1 MTRRRIPVV
10 VIAGFLGA
18 GKTTLLNHL
27 LHNDAGIRIGV
38 VVNDFGAINIDS
50 MLVAGQV
57 DSMVSLGNGC
67 ICCAVDISDMDAMFD
82 ALAHRR
88 STIDVIV
95 VEASGL
101 AEPRNLIR
109 MVRGSENEFIVYGG
123 LVGVVD
129 AVEFPH
135 TRVMHPEIDQH
146 LQLADLVVLNKSD
159 AVSESGRSAVVS
171 TVRSIVGEVPV
182 VPVAFGRVDPL
193 LLFDRRDDRSVDS
206 AIAVQLSFD
215 ELLRENHSH
224 DHSGD
229 DDDHEHH
236 LHAQYSHAEFVSADP
251 IEPRRLVE
259 FLENPTG
266 NLYRIKGVVHF
277 AIPGYAQKFIVHT
290 VGRHIRF
297 EATSW
302 ARGEAEQTSLVLI
315 GTELDAAAVENR
327 LRACVRAQSEQCD
340 ASSML
345 PVHRYLDA
353 G

>member
-1 MTRRRIPVV
+1 MARRRIPVV
-10 VIAGFLGA
+10 IVAGFLGA

-27 LHNDAGIRIGV
+27 LRNDSGIRIGV

-88 STIDVIV
+88 AAIDVIV

-129 AVEFPH
+129 AVEFPQ
-135 TRVMHPEIDQH
+135 TRVRHPEIDQH

-159 AVSESGRSAVVS
+159 VVTESECSAVVS
-171 TVRSIVGEVPV
+171 TVQSVVGDVPV

-215 ELLRENHSH
+215 ELLRENHDH
-224 DHSGD
+224 DHD
-229 DDDHEHH
+229 HH
-236 LHAQYSHAEFVSADP
+236 LHAQYSHTEFVTTTP
-251 IEPRRLVE
+251 VEPRRLIE
-259 FLENPTG
+259 FLENPSG
-266 NLYRIKGVVHF
+266 NLYRIKGFVHF
-277 AIPGYAQKFIVHT
+277 GITGYAQKFIVHT

-297 EATSW
+297 EAASW
-302 ARGEAEQTSLVLI
+302 ARGEPEQTSLVLI
-315 GTELDAAAVENR
+315 GTDLDASAVEQR
-327 LRACVRAQSEQCD
+327 LRACVRGPDDADD
-340 ASSML
+340 ASAML
-345 PVHRYLDA
+345 PVHRYLET

>member
-10 VIAGFLGA
+10 IIAGFLGA

-27 LHNDAGIRIGV
+27 LRNDAGIRIGV

-57 DSMVSLGNGC
+57 DSMISLGNGC
-67 ICCAVDISDMDAMFD
+67 ICCAVDLDDMDAMFD

-88 STIDVIV
+88 SSIDVIV

-129 AVEFPH
+129 AVEFPQ
-135 TRVMHPEIDQH
+135 TRVLHPEIDQH

-159 AVSESGRSAVVS
+159 AVSASERSELES
-171 TVRSIVGEVPV
+171 TVRGVVGEVPV

-193 LLFDRRDDRSVDS
+193 LLFDRREDRAVEST
-206 AIAVQLSFD
+206 IAVQLSLD
-215 ELLRENHSH
+215 ELLRQQHFEH
-224 DHSGD
+224 DDEHD
-229 DDDHEHH
+229 DCDHH
-236 LHAQYSHAEFVSADP
+236 LHAQYSHTEFVTTDP
-251 IEPRRLVE
+251 IEPRRLIE
-259 FLENPTG
+259 FLENPSG
-266 NLYRIKGVVHF
+266 NLYRIKGVVYF
-277 AIPGYAQKFIVHT
+277 AIPGYMQKFIVHT
-290 VGRHIRF
+290 VGRHIRL

-302 ARGEAEQTSLVLI
+302 SRGETEQTSLVLI
-315 GTELDAAAVENR
+315 GTELDTSVVEKR
-327 LRACVRAQSEQCD
+327 LRACVREPAERCD

-345 PVHRYLDA
+345 PVHRYLDTA
-353 G
+353 

>member
-1 MTRRRIPVV
+1 MARRRIPVV
-10 VIAGFLGA
+10 IVAGFLGA

-27 LHNDAGIRIGV
+27 LRNDAGVRIGV
-38 VVNDFGAINIDS
+38 VVNDFGAINIDA

-88 STIDVIV
+88 SAIDVIV

-135 TRVMHPEIDQH
+135 TRAEHPEIDHH
-146 LQLADLVVLNKSD
+146 LQLADLVVLNKCD
-159 AVSESGRSAVVS
+159 EVSESDLSAVES
-171 TVRSIVGEVPV
+171 TVHSVVGEVPV

-193 LLFDRRDDRSVDS
+193 LLFDRREDSSVQS
-206 AIAVQLSFD
+206 AVAVQLSLD
-215 ELLRENHSH
+215 DLLRDDHH
-224 DHSGD
+224 DH
-229 DDDHEHH
+229 DHDHDHH
-236 LHAQYSHAEFVSADP
+236 LHARYSHTEFVTTDP
-251 IEPRRLVE
+251 IDPRRMIE
-259 FLENPTG
+259 FLENPSG
-266 NLYRIKGVVHF
+266 NLYRIKGFVYF
-277 AIPGYAQKFIVHT
+277 AIPGHRQKFIVHT

-297 EATSW
+297 DVASW
-302 ARGEAEQTSLVLI
+302 ARGETEQTSLVLI
-315 GTELDAAAVENR
+315 GTELDASIVERR
-327 LRACVRAQSEQCD
+327 LRACVRTPAEHGD

-345 PVHRYLDA
+345 PVQRYLDT

>member
-1 MTRRRIPVV
+1 MTRRKIPVV
-10 VIAGFLGA
+10 IVAGFLGA

-27 LHNDAGIRIGV
+27 LRNDAGIRIGV
-38 VVNDFGAINIDS
+38 VVNDFGAINVDS

-88 STIDVIV
+88 SAIDVIV

-129 AVEFPH
+129 AVEFPQ
-135 TRVMHPEIDQH
+135 TRVLHPEIDQH

-171 TVRSIVGEVPV
+171 TVRSIVGDVPV

-193 LLFDRRDDRSVDS
+193 LLFDRRDDLSVES
-206 AIAVQLSFD
+206 AIPVQLSFD
-215 ELLRENHSH
+215 ELLRENHSDD
-224 DHSGD
+224 DHSG
-229 DDDHEHH
+229 DDHEHH
-236 LHAQYSHAEFVSADP
+236 LHAQYSHTEFVSTEP
-251 IEPRRLVE
+251 IEPRRMVE

-277 AIPGYAQKFIVHT
+277 AVPGYSQKFIVHT

-315 GTELDAAAVENR
+315 GTDLDASAVEKR
-327 LRACVRAQSEQCD
+327 LRACVREPNEHCD

>member
-1 MTRRRIPVV
+1 MTRRKIPVV
-10 VIAGFLGA
+10 IVAGFLGA

-27 LHNDAGIRIGV
+27 LRNDAGIRIGV

-82 ALAHRR
+82 ALAQRR
-88 STIDVIV
+88 SAIDVIV

-123 LVGVVD
+123 LVAVVD
-129 AVEFPH
+129 AVEFPQ
-135 TRVMHPEIDQH
+135 TRVLHPEIDQH
-146 LQLADLVVLNKSD
+146 VQLADLVVLNKSD

-171 TVRSIVGEVPV
+171 TVRSIVGDVPV

-193 LLFDRRDDRSVDS
+193 LLFDRRDDLSVES
-206 AIAVQLSFD
+206 TLPVQLSFD
-215 ELLRENHSH
+215 ELLRENHS
-224 DHSGD
+224 DH
-229 DDDHEHH
+229 DHEHH
-236 LHAQYSHAEFVSADP
+236 LHAQYSHTEFVSPDP
-251 IEPRRLVE
+251 IEPRRLIE

-266 NLYRIKGVVHF
+266 NLYRIKGFVHF
-277 AIPGYAQKFIVHT
+277 AVAGYPQKFIVHT

-302 ARGEAEQTSLVLI
+302 ARGETEQTSLVLI
-315 GTELDAAAVENR
+315 GTDLDAEAIEKR
-327 LRACVRAQSEQCD
+327 LRACVREQSEQCD

>member
-1 MTRRRIPVV
+1 MARRRIPVV
-10 VIAGFLGA
+10 IVAGFLGA

-27 LHNDAGIRIGV
+27 LRNDAGIRIGV
-38 VVNDFGAINIDS
+38 VVNDFGAINVDS

-88 STIDVIV
+88 SAIDVIV

-129 AVEFPH
+129 AVEFSH
-135 TRVMHPEIDQH
+135 TRVRHPEIDQH
-146 LQLADLVVLNKSD
+146 LQLADMVVLNKSD
-159 AVSESGRSAVVS
+159 AVSETERSALAKAVQSVV
-171 TVRSIVGEVPV
+171 GDVPV

-193 LLFDRRDDRSVDS
+193 LLFDRREDLSVDS
-206 AIAVQLSFD
+206 AMAVQLSLD
-215 ELLRENHSH
+215 ELLRENQD
-224 DHSGD
+224 DH
-229 DDDHEHH
+229 DHEHH
-236 LHAQYSHAEFVSADP
+236 LHAQYSHTEFVTADP
-251 IEPRRLVE
+251 IEPRRFVE

-266 NLYRIKGVVHF
+266 NLYRIKGFVHF
-277 AIPGYAQKFIVHT
+277 AIAGYAQKFIVHT

-297 EATSW
+297 EVASW
-302 ARGEAEQTSLVLI
+302 ARGETEQTSLVLI
-315 GTELDAAAVENR
+315 GTELDASVVDER
-327 LRACVRAQSEQCD
+327 LCACVRKSGDSDD
-340 ASSML
+340 ASAML

-353 G
+353 R

>member
-1 MTRRRIPVV
+1 MTRRKIPVV
-10 VIAGFLGA
+10 IIAGFLGA

-27 LHNDAGIRIGV
+27 LRNDAGIRIGV
-38 VVNDFGAINIDS
+38 VVNDFGAINVDS

-88 STIDVIV
+88 SAIDVIV

-129 AVEFPH
+129 AVEFPQ
-135 TRVMHPEIDQH
+135 TRVLHPEIDQH

-159 AVSESGRSAVVS
+159 AVSESERSAVVS
-171 TVRSIVGEVPV
+171 TVHSVVGDVPV

-193 LLFDRRDDRSVDS
+193 LLFDRREDLSVES
-206 AIAVQLSFD
+206 AMAVQLSFD
-215 ELLRENHSH
+215 ELLREGHSDH
-224 DHSGD
+224 DHA
-229 DDDHEHH
+229 HH
-236 LHAQYSHAEFVSADP
+236 LHAQYSHTEFVTTDP
-251 IEPRRLVE
+251 LEPRRLIE
-259 FLENPTG
+259 FLENPSG
-266 NLYRIKGVVHF
+266 NLYRIKGFVSF
-277 AIPGYAQKFIVHT
+277 AIPGYTQKFIVHT

-302 ARGEAEQTSLVLI
+302 SRGETEQTSLVLI
-315 GTELDAAAVENR
+315 GTELDASAVETR
-327 LRACVRAQSEQCD
+327 LSACVREPAEHCD

-345 PVHRYLDA
+345 PIHRYLDTV
-353 G
+353 

>member
-10 VIAGFLGA
+10 IVAGFLGA

-27 LHNDAGIRIGV
+27 LRNDAGIRIGV
-38 VVNDFGAINIDS
+38 VVNDFGAINVDS

-88 STIDVIV
+88 SEIDVIV

-129 AVEFPH
+129 AVEFPQ
-135 TRVMHPEIDQH
+135 TRVLHPEIDQH

-159 AVSESGRSAVVS
+159 AVSEAGRSAVVS
-171 TVRSIVGEVPV
+171 TVRAIVGDVPV

-193 LLFDRRDDRSVDS
+193 LLFDRRENLSVES

-215 ELLRENHSH
+215 ELLRENHS
-224 DHSGD
+224 DN
-229 DDDHEHH
+229 DHEHH
-236 LHAQYSHAEFVSADP
+236 LHAQYSHTEFVSAEP
-251 IEPRRLVE
+251 IEPRRMVE

-277 AIPGYAQKFIVHT
+277 AVPGYSQKFIVHT

-302 ARGEAEQTSLVLI
+302 ARGETEQTSLVLI
-315 GTELDAAAVENR
+315 GTDLDAAAVEKR
-327 LRACVRAQSEQCD
+327 LRACVRERSEPCD

-345 PVHRYLDA
+345 PVHRYLDT

>member
-10 VIAGFLGA
+10 IVAGFLGA

-27 LHNDAGIRIGV
+27 LRNDAGIRIGV

-88 STIDVIV
+88 SDIDVIV

-129 AVEFPH
+129 AVEFPR
-135 TRVMHPEIDQH
+135 TRVLHPEVEQH

-159 AVSESGRSAVVS
+159 AVSESERSARAS
-171 TVRSIVGEVPV
+171 TVRDVVGDVPV

-193 LLFDRRDDRSVDS
+193 LLFDRRENLSVES
-206 AIAVQLSFD
+206 AMSVQLSFD
-215 ELLRENHSH
+215 ELLRQDHADH
-224 DHSGD
+224 DH
-229 DDDHEHH
+229 DHHHH
-236 LHAQYSHAEFVSADP
+236 LHAQYSHTEFVTTDP
-251 IEPRRLVE
+251 IEPRRLIE
-259 FLENPTG
+259 FLENPSG
-266 NLYRIKGVVHF
+266 NLYRIKGVVYF
-277 AIPGYAQKFIVHT
+277 AIPGYMQKFIVHT

-297 EATSW
+297 EASSW
-302 ARGEAEQTSLVLI
+302 SRGEPEQTALVLI
-315 GTELDAAAVENR
+315 GTELDASAVERR
-327 LRACVRAQSEQCD
+327 LRACVRTPHERCD

-345 PVHRYLDA
+345 PVHRYLDTV
-353 G
+353 

>member
-1 MTRRRIPVV
+1 MARRRIPVV
-10 VIAGFLGA
+10 IVAGFLGA

-27 LHNDAGIRIGV
+27 LRNDSGIRIGV

-88 STIDVIV
+88 SAIDVIV

-129 AVEFPH
+129 AVEFPQ
-135 TRVMHPEIDQH
+135 TRVRHPEIDQH

-159 AVSESGRSAVVS
+159 AVTESERSAVVS
-171 TVRSIVGEVPV
+171 TVQSVVGDVPV

-193 LLFDRRDDRSVDS
+193 LLFDRREDHSVNS
-206 AIAVQLSFD
+206 AMAVQLTFD
-215 ELLRENHSH
+215 ELLRENHDH
-224 DHSGD
+224 DHD
-229 DDDHEHH
+229 HDHEHDRH
-236 LHAQYSHAEFVSADP
+236 LHAQYSHTEFVTAEP
-251 IEPRRLVE
+251 FEPRRLIE
-259 FLENPTG
+259 FLENPSG
-266 NLYRIKGVVHF
+266 NLYRIKGFVHF
-277 AIPGYAQKFIVHT
+277 GIAGYPQKFVVHT

-297 EATSW
+297 EAASW
-302 ARGEAEQTSLVLI
+302 ARGEPEQTSLVLI
-315 GTELDAAAVENR
+315 GTELDASAVEQR
-327 LRACVRAQSEQCD
+327 LRACVRGPDDDAD
-340 ASSML
+340 ASAML
-345 PVHRYLDA
+345 PVHRYLES

>member
-1 MTRRRIPVV
+1 MARRRIPVV
-10 VIAGFLGA
+10 IVAGFLGA

-27 LHNDAGIRIGV
+27 LRNDSGVRIGV

-88 STIDVIV
+88 SAIDVIV

-129 AVEFPH
+129 AVEFPQ
-135 TRVMHPEIDQH
+135 TRVRHPEIDQH

-159 AVSESGRSAVVS
+159 AVSESDRSAVVA
-171 TVRSIVGEVPV
+171 TVRAVVGDVPV

-193 LLFDRRDDRSVDS
+193 LLFDRSEDRSVES
-206 AIAVQLSFD
+206 TMAVQLSFE
-215 ELLRENHSH
+215 ELLRETHTH
-224 DHSGD
+224 DHNGD
-229 DDDHEHH
+229 HDHH
-236 LHAQYSHAEFVSADP
+236 LHAQYSHTEFVSTDP
-251 IEPRRLVE
+251 MEPRRVVE

-266 NLYRIKGVVHF
+266 NLYRIKGFVDF
-277 AIPGYAQKFIVHT
+277 AIPGNSQKFIVHT

-302 ARGEAEQTSLVLI
+302 ARGEVEQTSLVLI
-315 GTELDAAAVENR
+315 GTELDAAAVERR
-327 LRACVRAQSEQCD
+327 LRACVREPSEQCD

>member
-1 MTRRRIPVV
+1 MARRKIPVV
-10 VIAGFLGA
+10 IVAGFLGA

-27 LHNDAGIRIGV
+27 LRNDAGIRIGV

-67 ICCAVDISDMDAMFD
+67 ICCAVDSSDMDAMFD

-88 STIDVIV
+88 SAIDVIV

-129 AVEFPH
+129 AVEFPQ
-135 TRVMHPEIDQH
+135 TRTLHPEIDQH
-146 LQLADLVVLNKSD
+146 VQLADLVVLNKAD
-159 AVSESGRSAVVS
+159 AVSEPERSAVVS
-171 TVRSIVGEVPV
+171 TVQSLVGDVPV

-193 LLFDRRDDRSVDS
+193 LLFDRREDLAVDS
-206 AIAVQLSFD
+206 AMAVQLSFD
-215 ELLRENHSH
+215 ELLRVDDEHD
-224 DHSGD
+224 DHS
-229 DDDHEHH
+229 HH
-236 LHAQYSHAEFVSADP
+236 LHAQYSHTDFVTTDP
-251 IEPRRLVE
+251 VEPRRFVE
-259 FLENPTG
+259 FLENPSG
-266 NLYRIKGVVHF
+266 NLYRIKGFVHF
-277 AIPGYAQKFIVHT
+277 AIAGFEQKFIVHT

-297 EATSW
+297 EAASW
-302 ARGEAEQTSLVLI
+302 ARGEAERTSLVLI
-315 GTELDAAAVENR
+315 GIDLDASAVEQR
-327 LRACVRAQSEQCD
+327 LRACLRRPDESDD
-340 ASSML
+340 ASAML
-345 PVHRYLDA
+345 PVHRYLET

>member
-1 MTRRRIPVV
+1 MARRRIPVV
-10 VIAGFLGA
+10 IVAGFLGA

-27 LHNDAGIRIGV
+27 LRNDAGIRIGV

-82 ALAHRR
+82 TLAHRR
-88 STIDVIV
+88 SAIDVIV

-129 AVEFPH
+129 AVEFAV
-135 TRVMHPEIDQH
+135 TRTLHPEIDQH

-159 AVSESGRSAVVS
+159 AVEDSERSAVVS
-171 TVRSIVGEVPV
+171 TVRSIVGD
-182 VPVAFGRVDPL
+182 VPVAAVSFGRVDPL
-193 LLFDRRDDRSVDS
+193 LLFDRPQNGPVES
-206 AIAVQLSFD
+206 ALPVQLSFD
-215 ELLRENHSH
+215 ELLREHL
-224 DHSGD
+224 DGD
-229 DDDHEHH
+229 SCHEHGHHRH
-236 LHAQYSHAEFVSADP
+236 LHAQYSHTEFVSTAAMQ
-251 IEPRRLVE
+251 PRRLIE

-277 AIPGYAQKFIVHT
+277 DLPGHQQKFIVQT

-297 EATSW
+297 ESAAWS
-302 ARGEAEQTSLVLI
+302 RGEAQQTSLVLI
-315 GTELDAAAVENR
+315 GTELDADAVEHR
-327 LRACVRAQSEQCD
+327 LRACVRGPDDAVD
-340 ASSML
+340 ASAML
-345 PVHRYLDA
+345 PVHRYLEPA
-353 G
+353 